1 MLRCDIAARLR
12 PKGGLSRLRNRPHG
26 LSSGVSVGI
35 AGCREG
41 GAFVEA
47 AWLRGRVLSVAQ
59 EKQFHPRRR
68 TLPHLRTRAQLFA
81 RQNIRNSE
89 LGLTVVA
96 AAIAVAIALGIALVH
111 EMVSAIHAGLFG
123 VPIETHLGGA
133 TEIALWRR
141 LLVPSLG
148 GLVYGLVAYAMWRWR
163 PRDIVDAIEANALHG
178 GRMSLS
184 DSLRLTALTIL
195 SGGVGASVG
204 LEAAF
209 TQLGSGTASHIG
221 RMLHL
226 RRNDLR
232 TFVGCGAA
240 AAIAAAFN
248 APLAGA
254 FYAFELI
261 IGSYTLA
268 TLAPVVVSAVVAT
281 LVTRELFGV
290 EPIFITYNHVELAAA
305 HYLILGGIG
314 IAAAGLAIAAMLGVT
329 YVEQF
334 ARRFSLPV
342 WARPAAGG
350 LVLGLL
356 AVAFPQVLGSG
367 RGGILTAIESGSA
380 GWELPLLIGLILAK
394 MVGSAV
400 SIGSGFR
407 GGMFSSSLFLGALFG
422 VAASAIVHRFLS
434 WAPPDEAIFVLAGM
448 GAVGAGVVG
457 APITMILLTLEATS
471 DFSATMGVTV
481 AVVVAALVVRH
492 WFGYSFATW
501 RFHLRGV
508 ALHSPHDIGWLHEL
522 QVAKLMRQDFAAVPP
537 AMPLAELCRQFPIGD
552 SHRVFVVDENGGY
565 RGYVDLVQA
574 HSAELA
580 PDRDRLTAA
589 DVAHGAD
596 HFLTPGQPVRETLDL
611 FIASAAEVLAVVDNA
626 RDRRVQGYLSEAYA
640 LRRYY
645 RELEA
650 RHREELGDEALFD
663 ASRWPSER

>member
-1 MLRCDIAARLR
+1 
-12 PKGGLSRLRNRPHG
+12 
-26 LSSGVSVGI
+26 
-35 AGCREG
+35 
-41 GAFVEA
+41 
-47 AWLRGRVLSVAQ
+47 LSVAE
-59 EKQFHPRRR
+59 EKDFHPRRR
-68 TLPHLRTRAQLFA
+68 TLPHLRTRAQLFV

-89 LGLTVVA
+89 LGLTIVA
-96 AAIAVAIALGIALVH
+96 AIIAVAIALGIAVVH
-111 EMVSAIHAGLFG
+111 EMVSWMHAGLFG
-123 VPIETHLGGA
+123 VPIETHLGGTA
-133 TEIALWRR
+133 DIELWRR
-141 LLVPSLG
+141 LLVPSIG
-148 GLVYGLVAYAMWRWR
+148 GLGYGLVAYALWRWR

-209 TQLGSGTASHIG
+209 TQLGAGTASHIG
-221 RMLHL
+221 RIFHL
-226 RRNDLR
+226 RRSDLR

-268 TLAPVVVSAVVAT
+268 TLAPVVVSAIVAT

-305 HYLILGGIG
+305 HYLILAGIG

-334 ARRFSLPV
+334 ARRFALPV

-350 LVLGLL
+350 LLLGIL
-356 AVAFPQVLGSG
+356 ALAFPQVLGSG
-367 RGGILTAIESGSA
+367 RGGILHAIEAGSA
-380 GWELPLLIGLILAK
+380 GWDLPLLIGLILAK

-422 VAASAIVHRFLS
+422 VACSAIVHRFLS
-434 WAPPDEAIFVLAGM
+434 WAPTDEAIFVLAGM

-457 APITMILLTLEATS
+457 APITMVLLTLEATS

-522 QVAKLMRQDFAAVPP
+522 QVAKLMRQDFSAVPP
-537 AMPLAELCRQFPIGD
+537 SMPLSELCRQFPLGD
-552 SHRVFVVDENGGY
+552 SPHVFVVDEKGAY

-574 HSAELA
+574 HSDE
-580 PDRDRLTAA
+580 PMTDRDRLTAA

-611 FIASAAEVLAVVDNA
+611 FIASAADILAVVDNP

-663 ASRWPSER
+663 PSRWPTER

>member
-1 MLRCDIAARLR
+1 M
-12 PKGGLSRLRNRPHG
+12 
-26 LSSGVSVGI
+26 
-35 AGCREG
+35 
-41 GAFVEA
+41 
-47 AWLRGRVLSVAQ
+47 SVAEQ
-59 EKQFHPRRR
+59 KEFHSHRRAF
-68 TLPHLRTRAQLFA
+68 PHLRTRARLFV
-81 RQNIRNSE
+81 RQNIRQNE
-89 LGLTVVA
+89 LGLSIVA
-96 AAIAVAIALGIALVH
+96 AAIGMAIAFGVALVH
-111 EMVSAIHAGLFG
+111 EMVSGMHTLLFG
-123 VPIETHLGGA
+123 VPIESHLGG
-133 TEIALWRR
+133 TDDIDPWRR
-141 LLVPSLG
+141 ILVPSLG
-148 GLVYGLVAYAMWRWR
+148 GLCYGLIAYMMWRWR

-268 TLAPVVVSAVVAT
+268 TLAPVVIAAIMAT

-290 EPIFITYNHVELAAA
+290 QPIFITYNHVDLAAG
-305 HYLILGGIG
+305 HYFILWAIG
-314 IAAAGLAIAAMLGVT
+314 IAAAGLSIAAMLGVT
-329 YVEQF
+329 LVEQLS
-334 ARRFSLPV
+334 RRFALPI
-342 WARPAAGG
+342 WARPAVGG
-350 LVLGLL
+350 LILGLFAL
-356 AVAFPQVLGSG
+356 AFPQVLGSG
-367 RGGILTAIESGSA
+367 RGGIVTAIESGSA
-380 GWELPLLIGLILAK
+380 GWQLPLLIGLIFAK
-394 MVGSAV
+394 MAGSAV

-422 VAASAIVHRFLS
+422 VASSAIVHRFLS

-457 APITMILLTLEATS
+457 APITMVLLTLEATA

-481 AVVVAALVVRH
+481 AVVTAALVVRH

-537 AMPLAELCRQFPIGD
+537 SMPLAELCRQFPIGD
-552 SHRVFVVDENGGY
+552 AHQVFVVGENGGY

-574 HSAELA
+574 HSFELDA
-580 PDRDRLTAA
+580 DRDRLTAA

-626 RDRRVQGYLSEAYA
+626 RDRRVQGYLGEAYA

-663 ASRWPSER
+663 PARWPPDR

>member
-1 MLRCDIAARLR
+1 VAVYC
-12 PKGGLSRLRNRPHG
+12 SRLG
-26 LSSGVSVGI
+26 CGVRI
-35 AGCREG
+35 
-41 GAFVEA
+41 
-47 AWLRGRVLSVAQ
+47 LSVVE
-59 EKQFHPRRR
+59 EKEFHSRRR
-68 TLPHLRTRAQLFA
+68 TLPHLRTRAQLFV

-89 LGLTVVA
+89 LGLTIVA
-96 AAIAVAIALGIALVH
+96 AIIAVAIALGIALVH
-111 EMVSAIHAGLFG
+111 EMVSWMHAGLFG
-123 VPIETHLGGA
+123 VSIETHLGGTA
-133 TEIALWRR
+133 DIEWWRR
-141 LLVPSLG
+141 LFVPSIG
-148 GLVYGLVAYAMWRWR
+148 GLGYGLVAYALWRWR

-184 DSLRLTALTIL
+184 DSLRLTALTVL

-209 TQLGSGTASHIG
+209 TQLGAGTASHIG
-221 RMLHL
+221 RMFHL
-226 RRNDLR
+226 RRSDLR

-290 EPIFITYNHVELAAA
+290 EPIFITYNHVNLAAA
-305 HYLILGGIG
+305 HYLILAGIG
-314 IAAAGLAIAAMLGVT
+314 IAAGGLAIAAMLGVT

-334 ARRFSLPV
+334 ARRFALPV
-342 WARPAAGG
+342 WARPAVGG
-350 LVLGLL
+350 LLLGLL
-356 AVAFPQVLGSG
+356 ALAFPQVLGSG
-367 RGGILTAIESGSA
+367 RGGILHAIEGGSA

-394 MVGSAV
+394 MLGSAV
-400 SIGSGFR
+400 SIGTGFR

-422 VAASAIVHRFLS
+422 VACSAIVHRFLS
-434 WAPPDEAIFVLAGM
+434 WAPTDEAIFVLAGM

-457 APITMILLTLEATS
+457 APITMVLLTLEATS

-522 QVAKLMRQDFAAVPP
+522 QVAKLMRQDFSAVPP
-537 AMPLAELCRQFPIGD
+537 SMPLSELCRQFPIGN
-552 SHRVFVVDENGGY
+552 SHRVFVVDEKGAY

-574 HSAELA
+574 NSEELTA
-580 PDRDRLTAA
+580 DGDRLTAA

-611 FIASAAEVLAVVDNA
+611 FIASAADVLAVVDNA
-626 RDRRVQGYLSEAYA
+626 RDRHLQGYLSEAYA

-663 ASRWPSER
+663 ASRWPTER